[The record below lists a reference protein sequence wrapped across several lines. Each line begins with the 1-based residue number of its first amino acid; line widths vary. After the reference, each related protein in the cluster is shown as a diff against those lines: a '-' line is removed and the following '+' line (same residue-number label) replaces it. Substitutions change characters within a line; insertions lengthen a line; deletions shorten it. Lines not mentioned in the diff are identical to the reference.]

1 MWRVGVD
8 VGGTFTDLFG
18 WNEDTGERVTAKVL
32 TTVWDRSEGV
42 IDAIRKATQDPISA
56 VEAAGLPF
64 DQISTLVHGTTT
76 ATNALIE
83 RSYPDPALV
92 TTDGFRDTL
101 EIGRQ
106 HRQELYDPYQVKPKP
121 IIKRRYRYTVPERMT
136 AEGTEKRPLD
146 VDAANAVAK
155 RIKAEGI
162 KAIAIGFI
170 NSYTN
175 GDHDL
180 ANNC

>member
-18 WNEDTGERVTAKVL
+18 WNEKSAERVTAKVL

-56 VEAAGLPF
+56 VAAAGLPF
-64 DQISTLVHGTTT
+64 NEISTLVHGTTT

-92 TTDGFRDTL
+92 TTDGFRDTI

-106 HRQELYDPYQVKPKP
+106 HRAELYDPYQVKPKP
-121 IIKRRYRYTVPERMT
+121 IVKRRYRYAVPERT
-136 AEGTEKRPLD
+136 NVEGQEERPLD
-146 VDAANAVAK
+146 TDAAHAVAR

-162 KAIAIGFI
+162 KSVAIGFI
-170 NSYTN
+170 NS
-175 GDHDL
+175 
-180 ANNC
+180 

>member
-18 WNEDTGERVTAKVL
+18 WNEETGERVTAKVL

-92 TTDGFRDTL
+92 TTDGFRDTI

-106 HRQELYDPYQVKPKP
+106 HRKDLYDPYQTKPKP
-121 IIKRRYRYTVPERMT
+121 IIKRRYRYTVPERINV
-136 AEGTEKRPLD
+136 EGNEERPLD
-146 VDAANAVAK
+146 VDAAHAVAQK
-155 RIKAEGI
+155 IQAEGI
-162 KAIAIGFI
+162 KR
-170 NSYTN
+170 
-175 GDHDL
+175 
-180 ANNC
+180 